1 MATPGGGTWLLHH
14 ELRLAWRGFGGIRLW
29 ILLIG
34 GGVLWTALHLAAWS
48 MLRGLANIDT
58 ASLPPLAT
66 AIAGGVFWLVAS
78 IMLSQSMAHSVA
90 ALFVRG
96 DLDLLLSSPLSPRA
110 VFMVRGVGIAVA
122 ASLLPAF
129 MLLPFA
135 HVGVAVGRPGLL
147 AIYPVVAS
155 VALVCAAAGMA
166 LTMTLVKLFGARRA
180 KTIAQ
185 IAAALIGAGFFLL
198 SQLQSILPRGMRD
211 AFTPWLRQALEPG
224 GVLGPESAWWWPVRA
239 MQGELLPLLAVMLVA
254 VGAFWL
260 VVNLTWRRFASGMQ
274 ESVSG
279 GRARVRRAA
288 DSGAPVFRAG
298 LTRVLLA
305 KEWKLLVRDPQII
318 SQTLLQVL
326 YLVPMIFIG
335 FRSDRTAWLLIPG
348 FVVMA
353 AMLAGNLAWLTIAA
367 EDAPEL
373 VGIAPV
379 SLTRIRVIK
388 ALAAVLPV
396 LALLLPLVVWWSLR
410 APAAATVLLLCSLG
424 AMASA
429 ATCHIWN
436 PRRGD
441 RRDMKK
447 RYKESGLVNILETLG
462 SFGWAAIAA
471 CLNGYLAWLPLA
483 IAVAAIGPGSAWL
496 LGRAARQ
503 GGALA

>member
-1 MATPGGGTWLLHH
+1 
-14 ELRLAWRGFGGIRLW
+14 
-29 ILLIG
+29 
-34 GGVLWTALHLAAWS
+34 
-48 MLRGLANIDT
+48 
-58 ASLPPLAT
+58 
-66 AIAGGVFWLVAS
+66 
-78 IMLSQSMAHSVA
+78 
-90 ALFVRG
+90 
-96 DLDLLLSSPLSPRA
+96 
-110 VFMVRGVGIAVA
+110 
-122 ASLLPAF
+122 
-129 MLLPFA
+129 
-135 HVGVAVGRPGLL
+135 
-147 AIYPVVAS
+147 
-155 VALVCAAAGMA
+155 
-166 LTMTLVKLFGARRA
+166 
-180 KTIAQ
+180 
-185 IAAALIGAGFFLL
+185 
-198 SQLQSILPRGMRD
+198 
-211 AFTPWLRQALEPG
+211 
-224 GVLGPESAWWWPVRA
+224 
-239 MQGELLPLLAVMLVA
+239 MLVA

-410 APAAATVLLLCSLG
+410 APAAAAVLLFCSLG